1 MMKEY
6 SKIENHD
13 NNDYSMTIFK
23 LCDIA
28 HQSLRLWDTDAMG
41 VAVMGVAVK
50 ELALRTDT
58 WNSLRAII

>member
-1 MMKEY
+1 M
-6 SKIENHD
+6 
-13 NNDYSMTIFK
+13 

-28 HQSLRLWDTDAMG
+28 HQSLRLWDTDVMG